1 MTTKRVEVPF
11 DSRICHKRPPLLSYL
26 PISRCGR
33 PGYICHSGMTMVSTM
48 ETKKNRF
55 NTVDDYLDSID
66 DPTKRKTLERVRAI
80 IKATVPDAEEHISYQ
95 LPAYHHHGALV
106 YFGAWKSHWA
116 LYPLSSAMK
125 EAFQSELSAYRL
137 TKGGVQFPWDT
148 RFPQRLV
155 RQLIEKRITENL
167 QAERENT
174 AKKRNSIHCKTTIM
188 EKRISTQKITPN
200 LWFDNQAEDAARFYT
215 STFKNAQ
222 IGRISRYTKD
232 GFEFHGKPEGSVMT
246 VEFIIEGQEFVALN
260 GGPLFQFNE
269 SISFIVN
276 CETQE
281 EVDYYWDGL
290 TEGRKELEQ
299 PCGWLKDRFGVS
311 WQIVPVAL
319 NDMILDPDPAKVS
332 RVTQAL
338 FQMKKLDLRILEDAY
353 QNG

>member
-1 MTTKRVEVPF
+1 TFFHPSGCKVPTPLSVVFSAAALQLLAEIDALSNASPPVPKKVLRFNFIERNNLDFEPLSTASTSMCYNYMTTKRVEVPF

-222 IGRISRYTKD
+222 IGRISRYT
-232 GFEFHGKPEGSVMT
+232 
-246 VEFIIEGQEFVALN
+246 
-260 GGPLFQFNE
+260 
-269 SISFIVN
+269 
-276 CETQE
+276 
-281 EVDYYWDGL
+281 
-290 TEGRKELEQ
+290 
-299 PCGWLKDRFGVS
+299 
-311 WQIVPVAL
+311 
-319 NDMILDPDPAKVS
+319 
-332 RVTQAL
+332 
-338 FQMKKLDLRILEDAY
+338 
-353 QNG
+353 